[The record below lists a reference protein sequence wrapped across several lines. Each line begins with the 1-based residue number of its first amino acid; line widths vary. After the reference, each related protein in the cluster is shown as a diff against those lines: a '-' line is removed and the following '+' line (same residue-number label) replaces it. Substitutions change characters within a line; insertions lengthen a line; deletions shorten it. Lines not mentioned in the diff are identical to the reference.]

1 MSAILT
7 RPSVNRMP
15 QPLSS
20 LPPARELLSFA
31 QEQTLARQAIE
42 GRSPR
47 EREQARQRLILANQ
61 RLVHKIAGQFH
72 NAPISQED
80 LAQEGMCGL
89 IHAIDNFDYRLGLR
103 ISTFAVIWI
112 RQAIMRALTNQG
124 RLIRMPA
131 HVYDSLRLLQQTR
144 QKLGNQLG
152 RTPSLM
158 ELAQELDMPESKV
171 TQLLAA
177 SLLPLSFDAPVG
189 EAQDTRLGDMIEAP
203 DTCDPL
209 QLATRQSVGQ
219 SVREAMQILSPQEQ
233 EILIARYGLNGDDP
247 CSLEE
252 LSKKRKSSRERLRQI
267 EMKALHKL
275 RRNKDMRLLDFQNEG

>member
-1 MSAILT
+1 MSAVLT
-7 RPSVNRMP
+7 RPVEDRLSQSFP
-15 QPLSS
+15 SLSS
-20 LPPARELLSFA
+20 ARELLNFA
-31 QEQTLARQAIE
+31 QEQALARQAAE
-42 GRSPR
+42 GRSPQ

-61 RLVHKIAGQFH
+61 RLVYKIAGQFR

-89 IHAIDNFDYRLGLR
+89 IHAVDNFNYQLGLR
-103 ISTFAVIWI
+103 FSTFAVVWI
-112 RQAIMRALTNQG
+112 RQAILRALTNQG

-131 HVYDSLRLLQQTR
+131 HVYDSLRQLQQTR

-158 ELAQELDMPESKV
+158 ELAQELDMPEAKV

-177 SLLPLSFDAPVG
+177 SLLPLSFDAPIG
-189 EAQDTRLGDMIEAP
+189 EEQDTRLGDMIEAP

-209 QLATRQSVGQ
+209 QLATQQSVGQ
-219 SVREAMQILSPQEQ
+219 SVRHALLMLTPQEQ
-233 EILIARYGLNGDDP
+233 EILIARYGLNGEEP
-247 CSLEE
+247 CTLEE
-252 LSKKRKSSRERLRQI
+252 LSRRRKSSRERLRQI

-275 RRNKDMRLLDFQNEG
+275 RRNTHIKSINSPL